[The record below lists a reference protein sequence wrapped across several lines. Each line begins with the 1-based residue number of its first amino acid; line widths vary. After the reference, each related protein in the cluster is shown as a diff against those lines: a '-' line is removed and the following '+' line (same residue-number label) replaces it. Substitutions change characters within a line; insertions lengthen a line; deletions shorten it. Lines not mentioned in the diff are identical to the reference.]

1 MTWDGSSPQMW
12 WRSLAEVWLRLKE
25 GMHDATRSIQCRV
38 GGFGGEELIATR
50 DTHVTEEERA
60 RGFSGGSRETKGAKK
75 SGPNR
80 VNGKR

>member
-1 MTWDGSSPQMW
+1 MTQQDPYTMG
-12 WRSLAEVWLRLKE
+12 
-25 GMHDATRSIQCRV
+25 V

-75 SGPNR
+75 SGLNR
-80 VNGKR
+80 VNGTW